1 MATSLDMR
9 LTRLGAGE
17 FLKLRDGRG
26 QRLEVLDGW
35 VWVTQDGDPRD
46 AFIGKGGSFVFDR
59 SGLAIVE
66 ALADSRMVVFA
77 DSVAEGAEREPVF
90 A

>member
-1 MATSLDMR
+1 MDMR

-17 FLKLRDGRG
+17 FLKVRDGRG
-26 QRLEVLDGW
+26 QRLEVLDGS

-59 SGLAIVE
+59 SGLALVE
-66 ALADSRMVVFA
+66 ALAESRMVVFGETVT
-77 DSVAEGAEREPVF
+77 DGAAREPAF